1 MEQKKFRRE
10 KGTGSVFQKPDG
22 SWIGRISI
30 GKRADGKPKMKYF
43 SGRTEA
49 EVKKKIRDFIKTN
62 NGADYKK
69 VSLEEYLNNWLS
81 VYKRA
86 ELKNTSYDRLEST
99 ARNHVIPNFGY
110 LQMADITADDIQPF
124 FTNARNSGLS
134 YSSVKKIYDC
144 LNSMFNF
151 ATARDDIRKNP
162 MLLVT
167 KPKSEHYS
175 KDEIRFFTEKESKRI
190 SEECGRQYA
199 TGRLVYPYGDA
210 FILIQNTGLRMGEM
224 IGLEKRDVDFEN
236 KKLHVRGNMVPV
248 RNRDKNG
255 NLLPGSTMAFDST
268 KTYSGER
275 YIPLNNTALET
286 AKRLVENSNTQYLI
300 STETGKPVQNTRL
313 ERSFYRLLKNC
324 GIEQAGLHSLR
335 HTFASSLF
343 AKGIDIKTISTLL
356 GHASVQ
362 ITINTYIH
370 LIAGADH
377 NAVKVLE
384 EKMEKSTQT

>member
-1 MEQKKFRRE
+1 MEQKKTRRE
-10 KGTGSVFQKPDG
+10 KGTGNVYQKSDG
-22 SWIGRISI
+22 TWIGRMTV
-30 GKRADGKPKMKYF
+30 GKQADGRPKIKYF
-43 SGRTEA
+43 SGKTEA
-49 EVKKKIRDFIKTN
+49 EVKRKIRDFNKSN
-62 NGADYKK
+62 ELVDYKK

-124 FTNARNSGLS
+124 FTNARDSGLS

-175 KDEIRFFTEKESKRI
+175 KNEIRFFTEKESKRI

-275 YIPLNNTALET
+275 YIPLNEH
-286 AKRLVENSNTQYLI
+286 R
-300 STETGKPVQNTRL
+300 
-313 ERSFYRLLKNC
+313 
-324 GIEQAGLHSLR
+324 
-335 HTFASSLF
+335 
-343 AKGIDIKTISTLL
+343 
-356 GHASVQ
+356 
-362 ITINTYIH
+362 
-370 LIAGADH
+370 
-377 NAVKVLE
+377 
-384 EKMEKSTQT
+384 